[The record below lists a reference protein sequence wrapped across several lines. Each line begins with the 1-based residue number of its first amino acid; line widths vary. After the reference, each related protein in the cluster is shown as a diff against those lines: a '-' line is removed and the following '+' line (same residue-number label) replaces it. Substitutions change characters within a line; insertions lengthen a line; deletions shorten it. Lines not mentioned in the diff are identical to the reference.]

1 MPAETDLDTL
11 LRDLNPM
18 LADEEHGFATIPL
31 RQGWPQGL
39 VPVATFAEAEGASV
53 IALSSIMEGI
63 GLDHEGGWAKITIGA
78 NSALD
83 AVGLTAKISGALA
96 EAGISANI
104 VAAYHHDHVFVPWH
118 QRKDAMAVLE
128 KLSKVQE

>member
-1 MPAETDLDTL
+1 MPAETDLDAL
-11 LRDLNPM
+11 LRNLKPM
-18 LADEEHGFATIPL
+18 LAEEEHGFATIAMGK
-31 RQGWPQGL
+31 GWPQGL

-53 IALSSIMEGI
+53 IALASIMEGI

-78 NSALD
+78 NSALS

-104 VAAYHHDHVFVPWH
+104 VAAYHHDHVFVPWA
-118 QRKDAMAVLE
+118 RRDEAMTVLE
-128 KLSKVQE
+128 NLSKVQE